1 MKFEIGS
8 QTIFCIFVGFFMLLK
23 RFFKI
28 FSLLFVLVVA
38 GVLFLFPSVRNTIV
52 IKSSDVLTIFDQA
65 ISIPFSVIESRS
77 NDIKNLSK
85 INDENISLKSKI
97 YQIDINH
104 SKLNRLES
112 ENKEL
117 KDLLNLKN
125 SVSGSKQVVG
135 EIVDR
140 NYSSW
145 NEQFVIDK
153 GSSDGISDSM
163 FVLSSGGVIGVVDNL
178 EKNSSRIKLLVGND
192 ISSQHLTLKI
202 EDKTQSIFA
211 LLIGFDDKTGEF
223 RLLQIGDSVDIKK
236 GSLVST
242 SGLGKYKTSDLP
254 VGTVSSVKKASDQLG
269 QEIRVKPKA
278 SLDVNR
284 YVLLIGE

>member
-1 MKFEIGS
+1 
-8 QTIFCIFVGFFMLLK
+8 MLFK

-65 ISIPFSVIESRS
+65 ISIPFSVIESKS

-85 INDENISLKSKI
+85 INDENISL
-97 YQIDINH
+97 
-104 SKLNRLES
+104 ES
-112 ENKEL
+112 ENNEL